1 MAISDKD
8 KVIKPRKPINR
19 NTWVK
24 TRLRSASLIWPARNE
39 AIKAA
44 RAERGKYRC
53 EQCRELF
60 LRSQIQLDHINPVVD
75 PKTGWTTFDDFIV
88 RLFCDAEGF
97 RVLCRICHESVTS
110 VQDAMR
116 SYYNKKRKEEK

>member
-1 MAISDKD
+1 M
-8 KVIKPRKPINR
+8 KPVKPKKPINR

-44 RAERGKYRC
+44 RAERGKYKC
-53 EQCRELF
+53 AECSGLF
-60 LRSQIQLDHINPVVD
+60 LRSQIQVDHINPVVD
-75 PKTGWTTFDDFIV
+75 PKTGWTNFDDFIN
-88 RLFCDAEGF
+88 RLFCDVDGL
-97 RVLCRICHESVTS
+97 RVLCRICHDSITS

-116 SYYNKKRKEEK
+116 TYYTKKRKEQK